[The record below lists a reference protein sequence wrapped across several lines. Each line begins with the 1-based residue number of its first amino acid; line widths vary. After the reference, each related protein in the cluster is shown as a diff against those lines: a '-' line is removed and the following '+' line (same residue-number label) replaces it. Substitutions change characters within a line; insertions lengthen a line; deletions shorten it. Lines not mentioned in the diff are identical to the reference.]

1 MYLYGF
7 FFTTIS
13 LFRPL
18 YLVEWSFLDKIS
30 SKLEL
35 GCWRA
40 LRFKRKI
47 VGNCFTGKS
56 VPSLIKSDQVTE
68 KSSAREE
75 KCCKYRSCS
84 REIICKNVHYN
95 SICLLYDTG
104 GFCYCSDSDN
114 TDTTSNFFSFVAKM
128 KKTLTK
134 KNTIFDD
141 APITG
146 NSCIRLHC

>member
-1 MYLYGF
+1 MAF
-7 FFTTIS
+7 FLQLASSVRCIWLNEAFWTK
-13 LFRPL
+13 
-18 YLVEWSFLDKIS
+18 FL
-30 SKLEL
+30 LNWNWAA
-35 GCWRA
+35 GGP

-95 SICLLYDTG
+95 TICLLYDTG

-114 TDTTSNFFSFVAKM
+114 TDTTSKFFFSFVAKM
-128 KKTLTK
+128 RKTLTK